1 MKYIAGVVIC
11 IIAIITMTSCKSV
24 PKEMGVNEYSEEVLR
39 CFDER
44 DAEGLK
50 ALFCERVQNSSDF
63 DKEIEK
69 AMGFFE
75 GNIVSYN
82 DYFRGR
88 EGEAINDGKITDKH
102 FVPVI
107 TDIKTDTNATYQIT
121 FHFYT
126 IYADDDQRIGITTFV
141 IANENTDSVCEI
153 GNADL

>member
-1 MKYIAGVVIC
+1 MKRMILILLFVVMC
-11 IIAIITMTSCKSV
+11 LSLTSCTIET
-24 PKEMGVNEYSEEVLR
+24 KENVVDRYSNEVLR